1 MKRRYNQ
8 LLTQYYKEE
17 SEDRIKQYK
26 DKLHQKYGTNKRC
39 FRCGSQLLVSD
50 LKEYKYLCLN
60 CDENFYEFEALER

>member
-1 MKRRYNQ
+1 MKRKYNQ
-8 LLTQYYKEE
+8 LLDKYYKADDEVKV
-17 SEDRIKQYK
+17 KQLK

-39 FRCGSQLLVSD
+39 FRCRSQLLVSD